1 MRIVDSRKPGGGIAK
16 SEGSRNASLEVMKN
30 EETEAR

>member
-16 SEGSRNASLEVMKN
+16 SEGSRNLSLEVMML
-30 EETEAR
+30 A